1 VRTFRRAFIAVFDLR
16 ASATALVLALL
27 FVFAPA
33 SAGAAPGGFDPSSL
47 PGIGGSS
54 QVIVVTATNA
64 RTSFARVSAYEKRA
78 NGTWSTVID
87 ATPARLGYSGSIK
100 ASARRQGTG
109 KTPIGTFPIVTT
121 FGRLADPGTQMP
133 YVRFDRNDA
142 WTYNPR
148 SPSTYNLFQTANRS
162 WRSFGSYVEWLW
174 RYGSQYNYVAVL
186 DYNLPKGAVR
196 TGADGIRRAEN
207 PANTSKGGGIF
218 LHVTN
223 GKPTAGCIAIPQAQ
237 MAKVMRWI
245 DPAKQPVVVVT
256 VD

>member
-1 VRTFRRAFIAVFDLR
+1 MQWFRRAFIAV
-16 ASATALVLALL
+16 SALSLL
-27 FVFAPA
+27 GIAPA
-33 SAGAAPGGFDPSSL
+33 AAHAAPGGFDPSSL

-64 RTSFARVSAYEKRA
+64 RTSYGKLRAYEKRA
-78 NGTWSTVID
+78 DGTWRTVID
-87 ATPARLGYSGSIK
+87 ATPARLGYSGSVK
-100 ASARRQGTG
+100 AAARRQGTG

-186 DYNLPKGAVR
+186 DYNLPEGEVR

-245 DPAKQPVVVVT
+245 DPAKQPLVIVT
-256 VD
+256 LD

>member
-1 VRTFRRAFIAVFDLR
+1 VQWFRRAFIAV
-16 ASATALVLALL
+16 SALSLL
-27 FVFAPA
+27 GIAPA
-33 SAGAAPGGFDPSSL
+33 AAHAAPGGFDPSSL

-54 QVIVVTATNA
+54 QVIVVTARNA
-64 RTSFARVSAYEKRA
+64 RTSFAKFRAYEKRA
-78 NGTWSTVID
+78 DGTWRTVID
-87 ATPARLGYSGSIK
+87 ATPARLGYSGSVK
-100 ASARRQGTG
+100 AAARRQGTG

-245 DPAKQPVVVVT
+245 NPAKQPLVIVT
-256 VD
+256 LD